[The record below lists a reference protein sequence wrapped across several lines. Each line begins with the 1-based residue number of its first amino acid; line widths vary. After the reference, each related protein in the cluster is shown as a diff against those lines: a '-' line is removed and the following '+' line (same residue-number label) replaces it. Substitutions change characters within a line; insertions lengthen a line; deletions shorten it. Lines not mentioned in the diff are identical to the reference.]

1 MRGLATLHRYA
12 WAVVTA
18 VGRRVGVGALV
29 IVALSVGA
37 AACSSSPSNKSSG
50 PGGSGAS
57 NGEAAKSAAQIL
69 ADAQE
74 ATGAASSVRIAGSF
88 KSGSDTVA
96 LDFVATPARSGG
108 SFTDNGATLDLV
120 TAGTNIYLKGSA
132 ASFTK
137 LAGSSAAGQLL
148 GDRWL
153 QTTTSNAD
161 FGSFGQLFDLKQLV
175 QQIKPQGAIRKG
187 AITTVGG
194 QGAIA
199 LIDTSDGGQLLVATT
214 GPAYILEITN
224 NSSAKGTIAFGQY
237 GQASA
242 PAVPTNAINL
252 DQLEKTGGG

>member
-1 MRGLATLHRYA
+1 MI
-12 WAVVTA
+12 TA
-18 VGRRVGVGALV
+18 PIRNVAAGALV
-29 IVALSVGA
+29 MVVLGAGA
-37 AACSSSPSNKSSG
+37 AACSSSPSTSTSG
-50 PGGSGAS
+50 SGGSGAS
-57 NGEAAKSAAQIL
+57 NGEAAKTATQIL
-69 ADAQE
+69 ADAQK
-74 ATGAASSVRIAGSF
+74 ATAAASSVHIAGSF
-88 KSGSDTVA
+88 KSGSDNVA

-108 SFTDNGATLDLV
+108 SFTDNGATLELV

-153 QTTTSNAD
+153 QTTTSNAN
-161 FGSFGQLFDLKQLV
+161 FGTFGQLFDLKQLV

-187 AITTVGG
+187 ATTTVGG
-194 QGAIA
+194 QGAVA
-199 LIDTSDGGQLLVATT
+199 LIDTSDGSQLLVATA

-224 NSSAKGTIAFGQY
+224 NSSAKGTVTFDKY
-237 GQASA
+237 GQANA

>member
-1 MRGLATLHRYA
+1 MITEPL
-12 WAVVTA
+12 
-18 VGRRVGVGALV
+18 RRVGTGVLV
-29 IVALSVGA
+29 TLTLGVGA
-37 AACSSSPSNKSSG
+37 AACSSSPASNSSG
-50 PGGSGAS
+50 SGGSGAS
-57 NGEAAKSAAQIL
+57 NGEAAKTATQIL
-69 ADAQE
+69 ADAQK
-74 ATGAASSVRIAGSF
+74 ATGAASSVHIAGSF

-120 TAGTNIYLKGSA
+120 TAGTNVYLKGSA

-137 LAGSSAAGQLL
+137 LAGSSAAGRLL

-187 AITTVGG
+187 ATTTVGG
-194 QGAIA
+194 QGAIT
-199 LIDTSDGGQLLVATT
+199 LIDTSDSSQLLVATT

-224 NSSAKGTIAFGQY
+224 NSSAKGTVAFDQY
-237 GQASA
+237 GRASA